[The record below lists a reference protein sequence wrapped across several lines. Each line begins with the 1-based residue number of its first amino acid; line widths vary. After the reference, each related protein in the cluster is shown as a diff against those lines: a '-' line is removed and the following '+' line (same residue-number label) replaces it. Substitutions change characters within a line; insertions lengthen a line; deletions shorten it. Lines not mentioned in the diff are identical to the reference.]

1 VRTKH
6 KPTPE
11 DASSFAETKRRAQIV
26 DCAIDAIAELGY
38 AKASVDQIA
47 KRAGV
52 SKGVITYHFPS
63 KDEIVRAIIAKV
75 FAMGRAYMEPRI
87 MAETSAAGRLRAYI
101 ESNLAFIDSHR
112 KPLIAMVEI
121 AVGARNDKGSLVIG
135 PEQLARRAV
144 TLDELLRAGQKA
156 GEFRRFNTRVMAL
169 TIIQAIDGV
178 PPLLA
183 HEPNLDLKL
192 HAKELE
198 TIFTLATCRVATGGE
213 SNVR

>member
-1 VRTKH
+1 MRTRH
-6 KPTPE
+6 KPAPE
-11 DASSFAETKRRAQIV
+11 EDRSFAETARRAQIV
-26 DCAIDAIAELGY
+26 DCAIDAIAEVGY

-63 KDEIVRAIIAKV
+63 KDEIVHAIIAKV
-75 FAMGRAYMEPRI
+75 FAMGRTYMEPRI
-87 MAETSAAGRLRAYI
+87 MVETSAAGRLRAYI
-101 ESNLAFIDSHR
+101 ESDLAFIDTHR

-121 AVGARNDKGSLVIG
+121 AVGARNTDGSLVIG
-135 PEQLARRAV
+135 PESLAQRVAGLEV
-144 TLDELLRAGQKA
+144 LLQAGQKA

-183 HEPNLDLKL
+183 REPNLDLKL
-192 HAKELE
+192 HAKELA
-198 TIFTLATCRVATGGE
+198 TIFTLATRKE
-213 SNVR
+213 RS

>member
-1 VRTKH
+1 MRTKR
-6 KPTPE
+6 KPVPE
-11 DASSFAETKRRAQIV
+11 QDRSFAETARRAQIV
-26 DCAIDAIAELGY
+26 DCAIDAIAEVGY

-63 KDEIVRAIIAKV
+63 KDEIVHAIIAKV
-75 FAMGRAYMEPRI
+75 FAMGRAYMEPRM

-101 ESNLAFIDSHR
+101 ESGLAFIDTHR
-112 KPLIAMVEI
+112 KPLIALVEI
-121 AVGARNDKGSLVIG
+121 AVGARNADGSLVIG
-135 PEQLARRAV
+135 AESLVQRVARLEV
-144 TLDELLRAGQKA
+144 LLQAGQKA

-183 HEPNLDLKL
+183 REPDLDLKL
-192 HAKELE
+192 HAKELA
-198 TIFTLATCRVATGGE
+198 TVFTLATRRE
-213 SNVR
+213 RS

>member
-1 VRTKH
+1 MRTRH
-6 KPTPE
+6 KPAPE
-11 DASSFAETKRRAQIV
+11 EDRSFAETARRAQIV
-26 DCAIDAIAELGY
+26 DCAIDAIAEVGY

-63 KDEIVRAIIAKV
+63 KDEIVHAIIAKV
-75 FAMGRAYMEPRI
+75 FAMGRTYMEPRI
-87 MAETSAAGRLRAYI
+87 MVETSAAGRLRAYI
-101 ESNLAFIDSHR
+101 ESDLAFIDTHR

-121 AVGARNDKGSLVIG
+121 AVGARNADGSLVIG
-135 PEQLARRAV
+135 PESLAQRVAGLEV
-144 TLDELLRAGQKA
+144 LLQAGQKA

-183 HEPNLDLKL
+183 REPNLDLKL
-192 HAKELE
+192 HAKELA
-198 TIFTLATCRVATGGE
+198 TVFTLATRKE
-213 SNVR
+213 RS

>member
-1 VRTKH
+1 MRTRH
-6 KPTPE
+6 KPAPE
-11 DASSFAETKRRAQIV
+11 EDRSFAETARRAQIV
-26 DCAIDAIAELGY
+26 DCAIDAIAEVGY

-63 KDEIVRAIIAKV
+63 KDEIVHAIIAKV
-75 FAMGRAYMEPRI
+75 FAMGRTYMEPRI
-87 MAETSAAGRLRAYI
+87 MVETSAAGRLRAYI
-101 ESNLAFIDSHR
+101 ESDLAFIDTHR

-121 AVGARNDKGSLVIG
+121 AVGARNADGSLVIG
-135 PEQLARRAV
+135 PESLAQRVAGLEV
-144 TLDELLRAGQKA
+144 LLQAGQKA

-183 HEPNLDLKL
+183 REPNLDLKL
-192 HAKELE
+192 HAKELA
-198 TIFTLATCRVATGGE
+198 TIFTLATRKE
-213 SNVR
+213 RS